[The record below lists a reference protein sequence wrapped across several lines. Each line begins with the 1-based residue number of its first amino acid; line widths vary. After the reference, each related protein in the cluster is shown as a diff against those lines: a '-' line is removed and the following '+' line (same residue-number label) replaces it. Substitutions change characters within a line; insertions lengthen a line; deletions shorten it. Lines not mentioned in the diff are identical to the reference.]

1 MERLFNLDPQLLHDA
16 ILLAINVF
24 VLCVLLSYLLFNP
37 VRKVLADRKAKV
49 KNDLEAAAKARE
61 DGSAF
66 KEEYEAKLEKADQEV
81 DLILAEARKRA
92 VKSENDII
100 ADAKEEASRIMQHA
114 ANEAELEKKKV
125 VDDVKTEV
133 ISVASAMA
141 GKLVSAQMDEE
152 AQEALLEETLK
163 EMGDDTWLN

>member
-16 ILLAINVF
+16 ILLAINIF
-24 VLCVLLSYLLFNP
+24 VLCVLLSYFLFNP

-49 KNDLEAAAKARE
+49 KNDLEAAAKAKE
-61 DGSAF
+61 DGDAF
-66 KEEYEAKLEKADQEV
+66 KKEYEAKLEKADQEV
-81 DLILAEARKRA
+81 DLILAEARKKA

-114 ANEAELEKKKV
+114 AAEAELEKKKV

-141 GKLVSAQMDEE
+141 GKLVSAQMDEQ
-152 AQEALLEETLK
+152 AQAALLDETLK
-163 EMGDDTWLN
+163 EMGEDTWLN

>member
-16 ILLAINVF
+16 ILLAINIF

-49 KNDLEAAAKARE
+49 KNDLESAAKAKE
-61 DGSAF
+61 DGDAF
-66 KEEYEAKLEKADQEV
+66 KKEYEAKLEKADQEV

-125 VDDVKTEV
+125 IDDVKTEV

-141 GKLVSAQMDEE
+141 GKLVSAQMDEK
-152 AQEALLEETLK
+152 AQEALLDETLR
-163 EMGDDTWLN
+163 EMGEDTWLN